1 MHLKFELY
9 SILEHIIGAKY
20 LAFIVVYHN
29 SIEVPVK
36 SPFVIDL
43 KLAITVSKTYV
54 LVEL

>member
-20 LAFIVVYHN
+20 LSFIVVYHN
-29 SIEVPVK
+29 AIEVAVK

-43 KLAITVSKTYV
+43 
-54 LVEL
+54 